1 MPRAHT
7 QAHILTGM
15 SFLSTLGGPL
25 PSGPGSGLAPPRVQ
39 TQGVMEAE
47 KPGPAEPSAA
57 PGLVRHSGRGQGGRW
72 GPGSR
77 AREREGGQGLNLQQL
92 DLLLGLSQLQLGP
105 RERAVQAAPLR
116 IQPHC
121 VLVATK
127 LLALHLHRE
136 SRRASGG
143 PGKEGGRSHEKREG
157 PRERDQIRDSK
168 TRGRGRGG
176 TQPKSTPARTQ
187 RKAGEGPGGSAHL
200 VQHPLEGQAVLL
212 QAQR

>member
-1 MPRAHT
+1 MGPR
-7 QAHILTGM
+7 
-15 SFLSTLGGPL
+15 
-25 PSGPGSGLAPPRVQ
+25 
-39 TQGVMEAE
+39 
-47 KPGPAEPSAA
+47 
-57 PGLVRHSGRGQGGRW
+57 
-72 GPGSR
+72 SR

-143 PGKEGGRSHEKREG
+143 PGKEGGRSHEEG
-157 PRERDQIRDSK
+157 RAQ
-168 TRGRGRGG
+168 
-176 TQPKSTPARTQ
+176 
-187 RKAGEGPGGSAHL
+187 GEGSG
-200 VQHPLEGQAVLL
+200 
-212 QAQR
+212 